1 MLNALSVLPVLGAVT
16 GIVLTLIV
24 EPVCVDRVD
33 ESLCRRT
40 FLVWK
45 FPSPVAIGLSAALG
59 AVAGMALYAAAAVF
73 LTRRR
78 PRA

>member
-1 MLNALSVLPVLGAVT
+1 VLNALSVLPVLGAVT
-16 GIVLTLIV
+16 GIVLSLIV

-33 ESLCRRT
+33 ESFCRRT

-59 AVAGMALYAAAAVF
+59 AVAGMALYAVAAVF
-73 LTRRR
+73 LMTRR